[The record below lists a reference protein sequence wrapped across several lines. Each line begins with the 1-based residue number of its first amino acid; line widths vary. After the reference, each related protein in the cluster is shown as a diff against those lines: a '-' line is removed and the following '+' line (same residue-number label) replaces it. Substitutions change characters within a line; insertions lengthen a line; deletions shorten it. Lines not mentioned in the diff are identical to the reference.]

1 VPDDHDRRIER
12 TVVDAMDRDPSTA
25 SA

>member
-1 VPDDHDRRIER
+1 VPDDNDRRIER